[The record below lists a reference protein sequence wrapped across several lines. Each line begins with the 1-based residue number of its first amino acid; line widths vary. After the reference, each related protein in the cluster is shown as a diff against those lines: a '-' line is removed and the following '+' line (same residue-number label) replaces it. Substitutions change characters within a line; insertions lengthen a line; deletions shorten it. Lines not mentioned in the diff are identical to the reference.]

1 MSLVFFKDSRNY
13 ISNYTVLFL
22 LLQQMKRTL
31 LIFLAIFYF
40 GISQGATVY
49 LHYCMGEIVQTGM
62 TKSEN
67 ASCEFCGMTTKE
79 GKEKSCCKKEIKQL
93 TVNDAQKMAV
103 SHFQFEQAPIIV
115 LKSFI
120 WDANYHAL
128 PIQLG
133 RASLSNAPPEWESI
147 PVFVRNCTY
156 RI

>member
-1 MSLVFFKDSRNY
+1 
-13 ISNYTVLFL
+13 
-22 LLQQMKRTL
+22 MKRTL
-31 LIFLAIFYF
+31 LIFLAVFYF

-49 LHYCMGEIVQTGM
+49 LHYCMGKLVQTGM
-62 TKSEN
+62 TKSEG
-67 ASCEFCGMTTKE
+67 ASCDSCGMTSK
-79 GKEKSCCKKEIKQL
+79 KANEKSCCKKESKQL
-93 TVNDAQKMAV
+93 KINEAQKMAP

-120 WDANYHAL
+120 WDAGYHAL

-133 RASLSNAPPEWESI
+133 KASLSNAPPQWQDI